1 MVNISFIS
9 KRRNH
14 ILIYTYIVENYAQ
27 HPIPLA
33 LIIHVLFRTAIL
45 VIDIRHVFK
54 QFLLR
59 STRRTFRNT
68 LTGLTLL
75 KFCACPKP
83 GQGFPTSYLVI
94 FLMFN
99 DLWREMVVR
108 LIDIDGMNGH
118 LYLSFHVE
126 TTNFIN
132 I

>member
-9 KRRNH
+9 KRRYH

-45 VIDIRHVFK
+45 VIDIRHIFK

-68 LTGLTLL
+68 LNGLTLL
-75 KFCACPKP
+75 KCCACPKP
-83 GQGFPTSYLVI
+83 GRGFPTSYFVI

-108 LIDIDGMNGH
+108 FIDIDGMVGH

-126 TTNFIN
+126 TTNFTN

>member
-33 LIIHVLFRTAIL
+33 LIIHVLFHTTIL

-75 KFCACPKP
+75 KVCACPKP
-83 GQGFPTSYLVI
+83 GRGFPTS
-94 FLMFN
+94 
-99 DLWREMVVR
+99 
-108 LIDIDGMNGH
+108 
-118 LYLSFHVE
+118 
-126 TTNFIN
+126 
-132 I
+132 

>member
-14 ILIYTYIVENYAQ
+14 ILIYTYIVENYVQ
-27 HPIPLA
+27 HLIPLSS
-33 LIIHVLFRTAIL
+33 IIHVLFRKAIL

-75 KFCACPKP
+75 QLCACPKP
-83 GQGFPTSYLVI
+83 G
-94 FLMFN
+94 
-99 DLWREMVVR
+99 
-108 LIDIDGMNGH
+108 
-118 LYLSFHVE
+118 
-126 TTNFIN
+126 
-132 I
+132 